1 MFSETA
7 TGACRIELIERPDSD
22 MPPGSPVAVLA
33 FVEAADDTGV
43 AGIAGCAAA
52 RGVAPDV
59 GIAAVVV
66 GGNGIGVVVGG
77 AGTVAGVTG
86 CEVVIWVVPRDVSG
100 TAVRSAGCIPGVSL
114 RSNTGN
120 EGVKASL
127 FFFDRARRV
136 SSGPVRRADVGLS
149 RFAIPSLS
157 PSGD

>member
-59 GIAAVVV
+59 GVAAVVT
-66 GGNGIGVVVGG
+66 GGDGTGVVVGG

-86 CEVVIWVVPRDVSG
+86 CEAVTWGVARDVSG

-120 EGVKASL
+120 HKGLKPIKVE
-127 FFFDRARRV
+127 DRLRYLTDKNPLLTKLRKELEL
-136 SSGPVRRADVGLS
+136 DVE
-149 RFAIPSLS
+149 
-157 PSGD
+157 